1 LNAGL
6 LDQKF
11 ALEWVQQNIHLFGGD
26 KEQVTVWG
34 LSAGGGSVLD
44 LVVAYNGSLGTS
56 LFRGAI
62 ANSPYLPP
70 THAFDGI
77 VPQNNYHQFVEI
89 AGCADTNDTF
99 SCLTKADTDLL
110 KHANSV
116 VSSSGPIGTF
126 AWSPV
131 SHVITRFLIIGH

>member
-1 LNAGL
+1 MNAGL

-11 ALEWVQQNIHLFGGD
+11 ALEWVQRNIHLFGGD
-26 KEQVTVWG
+26 KDQVTIWG

-70 THAFDGI
+70 THPFDDPI
-77 VPQNNYHQFVEI
+77 PETNFQQFVEI
-89 AGCADTNDTF
+89 AGCADTNNTF
-99 SCLTKADTDLL
+99 SCLAKADSEVL
-110 KHANSV
+110 KHANAV
-116 VSSSGPIGTF
+116 VSSSGAYGTF

-131 SHVITRFLIIGH
+131 SHLITRSLIIGY